1 MIVVTLLLMSNK
13 LKVEYSE
20 TEEHNGIDMDLYF
33 MDLYEGIII
42 NLSNF

>member
-20 TEEHNGIDMDLYF
+20 TEEYNGIDMDLYF

-42 NLSNF
+42 NLSSF